1 MPLLADV
8 TGIFHFGSWWRSTEV
23 NVRDMAAADDVI
35 RRRDR
40 QALKT
45 LR

>member
-8 TGIFHFGSWWRSTEV
+8 TGIFHFGSWRGSTEV
-23 NVRDMAAADDVI
+23 NVRDMAAADDVV